1 MSARDE
7 GGQAGSAS
15 SLDTAEPVNV
25 LIVGVGGQGVILVSK
40 VLARLAQ
47 SRGLDVKQSEVH
59 GMAKRGGTVFS
70 HVRFGP
76 KVWSPTIPKGD
87 ADVLVALEWAEG
99 MRWLPHVKPDS
110 GVFVCDTKRIV
121 PPFACLNRRPG
132 APMRYSRETP
142 EQVRDAV
149 AEAYAIDATRIAE
162 ELGNERTANV
172 VLLGA
177 VSATLDFAPADWE
190 AALAEFVPAKTIP
203 VNLNAFRLG
212 REWIEQARRADAAG
226 HAGATPDA
234 RDEGAVGAAAATHA
248 APVTAP
254 AARQAATFADA
265 PYQVRL
271 EITPQ
276 WCKSCDICVKLCP
289 ERCLRLDEDRIV
301 ELADPAK
308 CTGCRLCEW
317 LCPDFAIRVH
327 LDPLPSGSSSAP
339 GTQAREG
346 VPA

>member
-1 MSARDE
+1 VNAPD
-7 GGQAGSAS
+7 
-15 SLDTAEPVNV
+15 PVNV

-76 KVWSPTIPKGD
+76 KVWSPTIARGD

-99 MRWLPHVKPDS
+99 MRWLPYLKPDT
-110 GVFVCDTKRIV
+110 GIFVCDTKRIV

-142 EQVRDAV
+142 EQVREAV
-149 AEAYAIDATRIAE
+149 AEGYAIDATLIAE
-162 ELGNERTANV
+162 ELGNDRTANV

-177 VSATLDFAPADWE
+177 VSVALDFTPAEWE
-190 AALAEFVPAKTIP
+190 AALAEFVPAKTIA
-203 VNLNAFRLG
+203 VNLQAFRRG
-212 REWIEQARRADAAG
+212 REWIEQARAEG
-226 HAGATPDA
+226 AGAHA
-234 RDEGAVGAAAATHA
+234 A
-248 APVTAP
+248 APV
-254 AARQAATFADA
+254 ARQAAAFADA

-289 ERCLRLDEDRIV
+289 ERCLRLDDDRVV

-327 LDPLPSGSSSAP
+327 LDPLPEPAA
-339 GTQAREG
+339 AREG
-346 VPA
+346 VAA

>member
-1 MSARDE
+1 MNAPD
-7 GGQAGSAS
+7 
-15 SLDTAEPVNV
+15 PVNV

-99 MRWLPHVKPDS
+99 MRWLPHLKPDS

-142 EQVRDAV
+142 EQVREAV
-149 AEAYAIDATRIAE
+149 AEGYAIDATLIAE
-162 ELGNERTANV
+162 ELGNDRTANV

-177 VSATLDFAPADWE
+177 VSVALDFTPAEWE
-190 AALAEFVPAKTIP
+190 AALAEFVPAKTLA
-203 VNLNAFRLG
+203 VNLQAFRRG

-226 HAGATPDA
+226 HAAATPDA
-234 RDEGAVGAAAATHA
+234 RDVGAGPAATAAAAATHA
-248 APVTAP
+248 APAAAP

-289 ERCLRLDEDRIV
+289 ERCLRLDADRVV

-327 LDPLPSGSSSAP
+327 LDPLPEPAA
-339 GTQAREG
+339 AREG
-346 VPA
+346 VAA